1 MRLEIVTGGISKEC
15 GTRQLFT
22 SHRQNPIF
30 PRPGPGSV
38 PGGALWLHTWA
49 APFHEREASSSSV
62 RGPRSELWER
72 ALAQRSWAWARASA
86 RQDWATGWTFC
97 KACDRNWK
105 WTCITVRKHR
115 PSTWKET
122 TEMTVTTYPILRM
135 LEYVCHDVRHT
146 KQYGRPQ
153 AMKQTCM
160 STCLSDWLNNQRTT
174 NFLWYF
180 ANKVSFCCCFIFRT
194 LRTED
199 TRLDR

>member
-135 LEYVCHDVRHT
+135 LE
-146 KQYGRPQ
+146 
-153 AMKQTCM
+153 
-160 STCLSDWLNNQRTT
+160 STCVMTFDTPNNMDAR
-174 NFLWYF
+174 
-180 ANKVSFCCCFIFRT
+180 
-194 LRTED
+194 
-199 TRLDR
+199 RL